1 MGKLYSMVRVIL
13 GGIQLCTTNESS
25 CLIIGNN
32 VTFTGESHI
41 VASEKISIGSDSIV
55 SWNTQILD
63 TDFHK
68 IYVNGCVT
76 NENEEI
82 IIGNHVWIASGV
94 TILKGSKIPD
104 GCIVS
109 AGSTINDRG
118 GFYDNCLICGLPNK
132 ILKREIRWER

>member
-1 MGKLYSMVRVIL
+1 M
-13 GGIQLCTTNESS
+13 
-25 CLIIGNN
+25 
-32 VTFTGESHI
+32 TFTGESHI

-94 TILKGSKIPD
+94 TILKD
-104 GCIVS
+104 
-109 AGSTINDRG
+109 
-118 GFYDNCLICGLPNK
+118 
-132 ILKREIRWER
+132 